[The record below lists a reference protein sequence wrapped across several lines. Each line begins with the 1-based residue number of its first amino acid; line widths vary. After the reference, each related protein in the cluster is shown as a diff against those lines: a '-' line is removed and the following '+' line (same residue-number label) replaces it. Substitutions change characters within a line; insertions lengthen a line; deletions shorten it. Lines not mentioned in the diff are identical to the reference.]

1 MIKGLMGSQ
10 GLIVSGGN
18 TSLPYVNQNT
28 ANPIQGM
35 IRVWGTDMQVFDGNN
50 WNTFSSSYAT
60 VSLEPVTMEA
70 IEWARKKM
78 LEEKDLQQ
86 RMERHP
92 GLKSAYEQFKVMD
105 ILTLEEEKNEQP
117 A

>member
-1 MIKGLMGSQ
+1 MIKGLMGSN
-10 GLIVSGGN
+10 GVVVSGGN

-28 ANPIQGM
+28 SNPIQGM
-35 IRVWGTDMQVFDGNN
+35 IRVWGTDMQVYDGNN
-50 WNTFSSSYAT
+50 WCTFPSSYAT
-60 VSLEPVTMEA
+60 VALEPLTQQAVD
-70 IEWARKKM
+70 WARRKM
-78 LEEKDLQQ
+78 EEERDLMA